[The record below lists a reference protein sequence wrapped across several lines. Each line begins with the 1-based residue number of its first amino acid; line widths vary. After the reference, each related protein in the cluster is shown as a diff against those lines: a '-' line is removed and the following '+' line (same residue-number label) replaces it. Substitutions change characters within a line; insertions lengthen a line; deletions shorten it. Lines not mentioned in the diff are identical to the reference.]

1 MANIGPYEQ
10 QHLKIESEIEE
21 EIENAEK
28 ANEMDKVESLV
39 NHYGESYNDVKIKEE
54 AMKDH
59 NSDLYINWKT
69 SSVPKENEA
78 NDMDT
83 DDPVIFPDANDMGTD
98 DPVILP
104 GDGDVTDTDAVLDF
118 SAKEEGI
125 FPETEDMVDDTPIIL
140 PGDGDATV
148 TETVFDFN
156 IKAEAKQDHDF
167 SGYDSSAIGPDAM
180 KDHNS
185 EAYIQWKTSGMSYEN
200 NIESTLQD
208 HDSSGFD
215 ATTIEPDAMKDHN
228 SEAYIQWKTSG
239 IQHESTIKNDEI
251 EVKQSEEEILK
262 LQKMF
267 ANIQTDLN
275 ELKEKYED
283 QELTELESDMDEF
296 VEQHEDTL
304 FGTTVESDMGGV

>member
-1 MANIGPYEQ
+1 
-10 QHLKIESEIEE
+10 
-21 EIENAEK
+21 
-28 ANEMDKVESLV
+28 MDKVESLV

-98 DPVILP
+98 DPVIFPDANDMGTDDPVILP

-148 TETVFDFN
+148 TETIFDFN

-180 KDHNS
+180 KDR
-185 EAYIQWKTSGMSYEN
+185 
-200 NIESTLQD
+200 
-208 HDSSGFD
+208 
-215 ATTIEPDAMKDHN
+215 N

>member
-1 MANIGPYEQ
+1 MD
-10 QHLKIESEIEE
+10 
-21 EIENAEK
+21 AEK
-28 ANEMDKVESLV
+28 ANEMDKVESFV

-69 SSVPKENEA
+69 SSIPKENEA
-78 NDMDT
+78 NDMGTDDPVIFPDANDIGT

-104 GDGDVTDTDAVLDF
+104 GDGDVTDTDAVILPGDGDVTDTDAFLDF

-156 IKAEAKQDHDF
+156 IKEEAKQDHDF

-200 NIESTLQD
+200 NIESTLQG

-215 ATTIEPDAMKDHN
+215 AATIEPDAMKDHN

-251 EVKQSEEEILK
+251 DVKQSEEEILK

-283 QELTELESDMDEF
+283 QELT
-296 VEQHEDTL
+296 V
-304 FGTTVESDMGGV
+304 